1 MTTNPTSQTVAEP
14 VSEAGAA
21 TVEQMVLFRLVEHLT
36 SEVLDGEDC
45 EVATQGGAGRCIE
58 EAVAIRWES
67 GFADKVCETH
77 AETAADRGAVV
88 AYGRRHDGTD
98 R

>member
-1 MTTNPTSQTVAEP
+1 MTANPTDSSTQQRTEV
-14 VSEAGAA
+14 GNA
-21 TVEQMVLFRLVEHLT
+21 TVEQMVLFRLVEHLV

-58 EAVAIRWES
+58 EAVAVRWES
-67 GFADKVCETH
+67 GFADKVCEAH
-77 AETAADRGAVV
+77 AESAADRGAVV
-88 AYGRRHDGTD
+88 AYGRKHDGTE

>member
-1 MTTNPTSQTVAEP
+1 MTVNPSSPTASSP
-14 VSEAGAA
+14 ISEAGAA
-21 TVEQMVLFRLVEHLT
+21 TVEQMVLFRLVEHLV
-36 SEVLDGEDC
+36 SEVLDGDDC

-58 EAVAIRWES
+58 EAVAVRWES
-67 GFADKVCETH
+67 GFADKVCQMH

-88 AYGRRHDGTD
+88 AYGKRHDGTE